1 MAPRKDKPTQPHRY
15 LSVRLPHDV
24 VELLGVMAD
33 RKGISRNRL
42 IIQTLRRVVTPRK
55 AKKGAE

>member
-1 MAPRKDKPTQPHRY
+1 MPPRKDKTTQPHRY

-24 VELLGVMAD
+24 VELLGIMAD
-33 RKGISRNRL
+33 RKGVSRNRF

-55 AKKGAE
+55 TKKGVE

>member
-24 VELLGVMAD
+24 VDLLGMMAD
-33 RKGISRNRL
+33 KKGISRNRF

-55 AKKGAE
+55 AKAKGE

>member
-1 MAPRKDKPTQPHRY
+1 MPPRKDKTTQPHRY

-24 VELLGVMAD
+24 VELLGIMAD
-33 RKGISRNRL
+33 RKGVSRNRF

-55 AKKGAE
+55 TKRGAE

>member
-1 MAPRKDKPTQPHRY
+1 M
-15 LSVRLPHDV
+15 
-24 VELLGVMAD
+24 MAD
-33 RKGISRNRL
+33 RKGISRNRF